1 MELRHL
7 RYFDA
12 VARTGN
18 FTRAAD
24 MLGIAQPPLSRQI
37 RDLEIELGVALIDR
51 ESRPIRLTQ
60 AGRACHDQ
68 VSRLL
73 AGVEELRRSMR
84 AYASVGGERRFV
96 VGFVGSVMYG
106 LMPTLIRQ
114 FRAQA
119 PDVDIQLIELTTLQ
133 QVAAL
138 KEGRIDVGLG
148 RIRVDDPAVRRE
160 VLYEEP
166 LVLAAAA
173 DSPIAG
179 SDAPITLAE
188 IATARLLVYPSQP
201 RPSYAD
207 QVLGLFRDHGLQPRQ
222 IEEVREVQTA
232 LGLVAADAGVAIVPL
247 SMGRLARDG
256 VRFRP
261 IAEPD
266 ATSPII
272 FSHRVGDSS
281 EETASFE
288 QIGRRLYA

>member
-12 VARTGN
+12 VARAGN

-24 MLGIAQPPLSRQI
+24 ALGIAQPPLSRQI
-37 RDLEIELGVALIDR
+37 RDLEVELGVDLIDR
-51 ESRPIRLTQ
+51 GSRPIRLTQ

-84 AYASVGGERRFV
+84 QFATVGGERRFM

-106 LMPTLIRQ
+106 LMPTLIRE
-114 FRAQA
+114 FRIRA
-119 PDVDIQLIELTTLQ
+119 PDIDIQLLELTTLQ

-138 KEGRIDVGLG
+138 KDGRIDVGLG

-160 VLYEEP
+160 VLVEEP
-166 LVLAAAA
+166 LVLAAAT
-173 DSPIAG
+173 G
-179 SDAPITLAE
+179 SLLAASDTPVTLAE
-188 IATARLLVYPSQP
+188 IASMRLLVYPSLP

-207 QVLGLFRDHGLQPRQ
+207 QVLGLFRDHGLQPHRV
-222 IEEVREVQTA
+222 EEVREVQTA

-247 SMGRLARDG
+247 SMSRLARDG

-261 IAEPD
+261 IQEPD

-272 FSHRVGDSS
+272 FSRRIGDTS
-281 EETASFE
+281 EETALFE
-288 QIGRRLYA
+288 EIGRRLYA